1 MNIWRPAPIIK
12 VKSLGL
18 HWRSGCLL
26 AMEVL
31 GDDGEIKGVRPLGG
45 SVEFGETWQD
55 ALIREFHEELGI
67 EVTISG
73 KPLIME
79 NIYSHE
85 GIVGHE
91 ILFVAEVL
99 FPAGT
104 YKTMDKIIF
113 SEDNGEAC
121 TARWFDLSELEN
133 KGIALYP
140 SELQNCLL
148 TSDHSVS

>member
-79 NIYSHE
+79 N
-85 GIVGHE
+85 
-91 ILFVAEVL
+91 
-99 FPAGT
+99 
-104 YKTMDKIIF
+104 MDKIIF